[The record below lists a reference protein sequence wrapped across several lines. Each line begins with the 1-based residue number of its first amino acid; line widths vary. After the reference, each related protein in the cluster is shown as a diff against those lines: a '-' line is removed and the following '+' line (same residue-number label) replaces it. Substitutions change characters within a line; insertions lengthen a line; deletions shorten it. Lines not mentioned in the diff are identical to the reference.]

1 MAQSK
6 ITTRDALIPKLSGLR
21 AANKR
26 IGYTSGVFDI
36 LHRGHVEYLD
46 AARAACDFLCVGVN
60 SDQSVRLNKG
70 EGRPIVTAA
79 ERARVIAALFS
90 VDAVF
95 IFDETNNQ
103 SNINALKPDLY
114 IKAGDYQ
121 AKGLSSASLVESYG
135 GKVLFVPFEAGHS
148 SSGIISRIEQGALQ
162 GMHKEGSAPPLE
174 RRPAVFLDRDGTIN
188 VNEGYLGDPSKMRAY
203 PGALEA
209 IKAIRLKG
217 YRVIIVTNQPGIGF
231 GYFSRED
238 FFAVNHVLL
247 KEAGKVGAL
256 FDGVYFCP
264 HTQAAGCSCRKPG
277 TQLIE
282 RAVTDHNIDLS
293 NSFVVGDQSSDVQL
307 AHNVRCRSI
316 LVKTGHGG
324 ADGKF
329 SAVPELVVDSIA
341 HVPSLLP
348 KLSAQCD

>member
-1 MAQSK
+1 MAHSK
-6 ITTRDALIPKLSGLR
+6 VTTRDALIPELAGLR
-21 AANKR
+21 AAKKR

-36 LHRGHVEYLD
+36 LHRGHVEYLE

-79 ERARVIAALFS
+79 ERARVIAGLSS

-95 IFDETNNQ
+95 VFDEQNNQ
-103 SNINALKPDLY
+103 FNINALKPDLY

-121 AKGLSSASLVESYG
+121 AKGLSSAGLVEAYG

-148 SSGIISRIEQGALQ
+148 SSGIIARIEHDALR
-162 GMHKEGSAPPLE
+162 GVHREGSAPPLK
-174 RRPAVFLDRDGTIN
+174 RSPAVFLDRDGTIN
-188 VNEGYLGDPSKMRAY
+188 ENEGHLGDPSKMRIY

-238 FFAVNHVLL
+238 FFAVNQVLL

-256 FDGVYFCP
+256 IDGIYFCP
-264 HTQAAGCSCRKPG
+264 HTQAVGCSCRKPG

-282 RAVTDHNIDLS
+282 RAVIDHNIDLRGS
-293 NSFVVGDQSSDVQL
+293 YVVGDQTSDIQL
-307 AHNVRCRSI
+307 AKNVGCHSI
-316 LVKTGHGG
+316 LVRTGHAGG
-324 ADGKF
+324 DGKF
-329 SAVPELVVDSIA
+329 EIQADQVVAGIEIVPQ
-341 HVPSLLP
+341 LL
-348 KLSAQCD
+348 